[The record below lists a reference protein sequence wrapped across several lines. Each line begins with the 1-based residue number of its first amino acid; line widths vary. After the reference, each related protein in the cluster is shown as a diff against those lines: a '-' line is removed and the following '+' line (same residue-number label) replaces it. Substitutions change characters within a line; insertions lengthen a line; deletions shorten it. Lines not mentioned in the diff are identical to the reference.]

1 MKRSPKSCKQP
12 PTPFKGSPPA
22 TTNPSYYKREPI
34 RVGTPARFF
43 IAMTTAPTKT
53 KRKPKPL
60 ALAPPPTIPAPK
72 DPTPPQRPVGEM
84 EALAANFQYLSDR
97 VGDVTHYNDLP
108 PNAHE
113 FLTRTQQAINNLA
126 IYTRKVRDRDLR
138 EYRET
143 LASHRVSLLC
153 KISFVG
159 LLTVFLCGLISSFEQ
174 ETHVQPYQ
182 NRVPPTVPTGTANGA
197 QLYPP

>member
-1 MKRSPKSCKQP
+1 MP
-12 PTPFKGSPPA
+12 
-22 TTNPSYYKREPI
+22 
-34 RVGTPARFF
+34 
-43 IAMTTAPTKT
+43 TAPTKT

-72 DPTPPQRPVGEM
+72 DPTPPKRPIGEL

-97 VGDVTHYNDLP
+97 VADVTAYNDLP

-113 FLTRTQQAINNLA
+113 FLTRTQQAINQLA
-126 IYTRKVRDRDLR
+126 TYTRKVRDRDLR

-174 ETHVQPYQ
+174 KSHVQPYQ
-182 NRVPPTVPTGTANGA
+182 NPVPAGATSGT
-197 QLYPP
+197 QLHPP